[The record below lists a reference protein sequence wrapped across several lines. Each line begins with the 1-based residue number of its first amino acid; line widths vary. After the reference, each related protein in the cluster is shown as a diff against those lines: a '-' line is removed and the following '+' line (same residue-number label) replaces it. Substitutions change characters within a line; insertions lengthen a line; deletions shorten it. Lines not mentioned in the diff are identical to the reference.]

1 MLELTTPAQAKREI
15 ALNLRKRR
23 LSLNLTQVGLSQ
35 RSGVA
40 LATLRKFEQSGEISI
55 DKLLE
60 ILLIVGGLNKNIDTT
75 ASEPQTFST
84 IKDVISGKVKPE
96 RQRSLMSS

>member
-1 MLELTTPAQAKREI
+1 MLELTTSAQAKREI

-40 LATLRKFEQSGEISI
+40 SATLRKFEQSGEISI

-75 ASEPQTFST
+75 APEPQTFLT

>member
-1 MLELTTPAQAKREI
+1 MIELTTPAQAKREI

-35 RSGVA
+35 RFGVA

-55 DKLLE
+55 DKLLKT
-60 ILLIVGGLNKNIDTT
+60 LLIVGGLNKTIDTT
-75 ASEPQTFST
+75 APEPQTFST

-96 RQRSLMSS
+96 RQRGLMSS